1 MMGTTPEAKVMGDRI
16 LENYK
21 KQLADRMAREKVT
34 KTGGGDEKSKES
46 ENFKQKRMQMYHSND
61 IPDPDVLNAILSR

>member
-1 MMGTTPEAKVMGDRI
+1 MGTTPEAKIMGDRI

-34 KTGGGDEKSKES
+34 KTDGDDCKSKRS
-46 ENFKQKRMQMYHSND
+46 DNFQQKRMQMYHSND
-61 IPDPDVLNAILSR
+61 IPDPDVLKAILNR

>member
-1 MMGTTPEAKVMGDRI
+1 MGTTPEAKIMGDRI

-34 KTGGGDEKSKES
+34 KTDGDDGKSKQS
-46 ENFKQKRMQMYHSND
+46 ENFQQKRMQMYHSND
-61 IPDPDVLNAILSR
+61 IPDPDVLKAILNR